1 MLSMGMIA
9 LLGPTT
15 TVFGS
20 ITPMVVRFVNL
31 TRNG

>member
-1 MLSMGMIA
+1 MVSIGMIA

-20 ITPMVVRFVNL
+20 STSIAVLFDNL